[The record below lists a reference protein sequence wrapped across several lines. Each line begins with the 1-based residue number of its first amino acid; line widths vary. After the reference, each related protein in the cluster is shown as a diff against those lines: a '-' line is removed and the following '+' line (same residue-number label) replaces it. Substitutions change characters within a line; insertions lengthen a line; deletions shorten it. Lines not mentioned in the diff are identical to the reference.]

1 MSGLQRFLTA
11 QARRPSGYQ
20 QALTEIQSGCKR
32 SHWIWYIFPQI
43 TGLTLTPSE
52 NTRIYSLQSFQE
64 AKDYLRH
71 PVLRARLLEITR
83 AAETA
88 LMHGKTILSLLSSPI
103 DVTKFQASMT
113 VFLFAAYINGD
124 AEAYQC
130 FKAALEKGY
139 SGGALHLATLN
150 EIESE
155 LPMALRT
162 YQSATEMPAN
172 MLSVDRSEPQPVPT
186 FPILK
191 YSPTILIADQS
202 PCNQQ
207 DRALST
213 ALDQAFQ
220 FSSTE
225 RFFQWLYNLT
235 HAKKNQFHSEQY
247 KQALLANLDTP
258 SSVQS
263 FGWIWLMGLSK
274 LSKKIAQISF
284 NQARNTQV
292 MPQPHFNDGGV
303 DEKASEKHSPLDS
316 PQVATTD
323 TKDFDSSSG
332 RKKF

>member
-1 MSGLQRFLTA
+1 MSGLQRFLDA
-11 QARRPSGYQ
+11 QARTSSGYKD
-20 QALTEIQSGCKR
+20 ALAEIRKGRKTT
-32 SHWIWYIFPQI
+32 HWIWYIFPQI
-43 TGLTLTPSE
+43 TGLSHKPSDNTLFYA
-52 NTRIYSLQSFQE
+52 IQSFQE
-64 AKDYLRH
+64 AKAYLKH
-71 PVLRARLLEITR
+71 SLLRQRLLEITQ
-83 AAETA
+83 AAHTA
-88 LMHGKTILSLLSSPI
+88 LVNGKTILALLSSQI

-113 VFLFAAYINGD
+113 LFLLAAYENGD
-124 AEAYQC
+124 VEAYQC
-130 FKAALEKGY
+130 FKTVLEKAY
-139 SGGALHLATLN
+139 SGGALHLATMD
-150 EIESE
+150 EIESD

-191 YSPTILIADQS
+191 HSPTILIADQS

-220 FSSTE
+220 FSRTE

-235 HAKKNQFHSEQY
+235 HAKKNRFHSAQY

-258 SSVQS
+258 SPVQS
-263 FGWIWLMGLSK
+263 FGWVWLMGLSK
-274 LSKKIAQISF
+274 LSKKITQISC

-316 PQVATTD
+316 PQVVTTD
-323 TKDFDSSSG
+323 TKDFDSSFG
-332 RKKF
+332 RKKV